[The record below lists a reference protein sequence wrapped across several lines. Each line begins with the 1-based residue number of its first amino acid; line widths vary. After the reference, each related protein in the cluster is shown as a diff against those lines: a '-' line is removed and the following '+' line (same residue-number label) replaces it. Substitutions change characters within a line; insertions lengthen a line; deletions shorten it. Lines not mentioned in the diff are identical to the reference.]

1 MGGEPYLVFV
11 ISKEENIQQVKIDIS
26 ECCWWESLKLKKKNY
41 STMNCVVS
49 LTKRSISCIQSH
61 KSTATSWLSRTKKK
75 KKKPLQC
82 ACCRRWARR
91 SPSASP
97 NEPQEVDDGR
107 WRHARYSR
115 GSGYLFKDDQYLSV
129 TQSCVMFQVST
140 IRYVCE
146 IWPKTRK
153 CICRYHRL
161 QKIDIESQVVKFQI
175 CPWLAPMASWRRAHS
190 NNKCSSASA
199 RGINPLF
206 TAGKRLWIRN
216 RDENCGQ
223 KDTSTLTSVV

>member
-1 MGGEPYLVFV
+1 MR
-11 ISKEENIQQVKIDIS
+11 ISKVE
-26 ECCWWESLKLKKKNY
+26 KKK
-41 STMNCVVS
+41 STRQWIVSYHWPREAYHAFS
-49 LTKRSISCIQSH
+49 LTNQQQPADLAGQKR
-61 KSTATSWLSRTKKK
+61 

-206 TAGKRLWIRN
+206 TAGKRLWIWN